1 MTQSEYCIKSKQH
14 SSNHDIDFDMD
25 DDDDLD
31 DDEYDEEYSSSG
43 KCQKYHCN
51 VRGDIIFAAIKH
63 LKELISDSYACRL
76 IYGPPDFI
84 YEIYDHV
91 TSNCSILVQFEQLK
105 VDQNPTSKS

>member
-43 KCQKYHCN
+43 KCQNTIVMY
-51 VRGDIIFAAIKH
+51 VGI
-63 LKELISDSYACRL
+63 
-76 IYGPPDFI
+76 
-84 YEIYDHV
+84 
-91 TSNCSILVQFEQLK
+91 
-105 VDQNPTSKS
+105 

>member
-43 KCQKYHCN
+43 KCQNTIVMY
-51 VRGDIIFAAIKH
+51 VG
-63 LKELISDSYACRL
+63 
-76 IYGPPDFI
+76 
-84 YEIYDHV
+84 
-91 TSNCSILVQFEQLK
+91 ILFLPQ
-105 VDQNPTSKS
+105 

>member
-43 KCQKYHCN
+43 KCQKSWTHIAEPISPAHKHCTN
-51 VRGDIIFAAIKH
+51 
-63 LKELISDSYACRL
+63 RL
-76 IYGPPDFI
+76 NTF
-84 YEIYDHV
+84 
-91 TSNCSILVQFEQLK
+91 LVFCQGREVHFVEEM
-105 VDQNPTSKS
+105 

>member
-43 KCQKYHCN
+43 KCQKYHCTWRYN
-51 VRGDIIFAAIKH
+51 FCCNKAFEG
-63 LKELISDSYACRL
+63 
-76 IYGPPDFI
+76 
-84 YEIYDHV
+84 
-91 TSNCSILVQFEQLK
+91 SNR
-105 VDQNPTSKS
+105 